1 MQAADASERAHEE
14 RDDEHRA
21 FLNRYYG
28 ISRFF
33 YDVTRKYYLFGRDTA
48 LRQLAADPL
57 WTRLIEIGPGTG
69 RNLKWLRRARPNARL
84 GGVEASDAMLAH
96 AQKRCSW
103 AALRQG
109 FAETAPLAEVLD
121 APPDRILFSYCLSMV
136 KDRAGALANARRSLA
151 PNGEV
156 IVVDFAD
163 FAGFPGPLAAPFRS
177 WLRTFHV
184 EPLDTAAIEG
194 AKSTSYGPGRYFVVA
209 RFGRIEGSAAR

>member
-1 MQAADASERAHEE
+1 LTQALPGNHDEHRA
-14 RDDEHRA
+14 EHRA

-69 RNLKWLRRARPNARL
+69 RNLKWLRRARPNAQL
-84 GGVEASDAMLAH
+84 GGIEASDAMLAH
-96 AQKRCSW
+96 AQKRCPW
-103 AALRQG
+103 ATLRQG
-109 FAETAPLAEVLD
+109 FAETAPLADVLD
-121 APPDRILFSYCLSMV
+121 GPPDRILFSYCLSMV
-136 KDRAGALANARRSLA
+136 KDRSGALANARRSLA

-163 FAGFPGPLAAPFRS
+163 FAGFPGGLAAPFRS

-184 EPLDTAAIEG
+184 EPLDATVLAG
-194 AKSTSYGPGRYFVVA
+194 AKSTTFGPGHYFVIA
-209 RFGRIEGSAAR
+209 RFPPS